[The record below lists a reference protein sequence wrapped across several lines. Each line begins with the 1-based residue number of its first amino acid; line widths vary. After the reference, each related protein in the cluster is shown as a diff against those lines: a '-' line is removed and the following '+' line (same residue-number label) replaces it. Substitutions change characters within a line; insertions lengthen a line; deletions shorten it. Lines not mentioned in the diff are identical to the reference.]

1 MVDKV
6 LQQVEEKIQEAKD
19 SLDKAKYLR
28 EFLVEVG
35 EDTTEITRR
44 INEAEDKVERYEKA
58 LKRRKPKGKRKG

>member
-6 LQQVEEKIQEAKD
+6 LQQVEEKIKEAKD

-44 INEAEDKVERYEKA
+44 INEAEDKIERYEKA
-58 LKRRKPKGKRKG
+58 LKRRKPKGKKKG